1 MPDAKSPDFHDLLL
15 GQIPALRA
23 YARALTHHRE
33 DADDLVQQTL
43 LKAITNIDKFRPD
56 TNLRAWL
63 FTIMRNSFLTNIR
76 KHNREKPG
84 DEDCVSLEVKTQ
96 PYHDAYIT
104 GQRLQVA
111 MSKLPPQ
118 YQELLML
125 ILVIGESYETAAQ
138 VCNCAVGTVK
148 SRLNRARKMLIADL
162 EVNDIHDLLHLS

>member
-1 MPDAKSPDFHDLLL
+1 MLDAKAPDFHDLLL
-15 GQIPALRA
+15 GQIPGLRA

-43 LKAITNIDKFRPD
+43 LKAIVNIEKFRPD

-76 KHNREKPG
+76 KQNREKPG
-84 DEDCVSLEVKTQ
+84 DKDCVSLDVKTQ
-96 PYHDAYIT
+96 PHHDAYIT
-104 GQRLQVA
+104 GQRLQIA
-111 MSKLPPQ
+111 MSRLPRQ
-118 YQELLML
+118 YQELLVL

-162 EVNDIHDLLHLS
+162 AVTDIHDLLHLS